1 MTKDRTINIL
11 WTGGMDSTFR
21 VVELSRRQCTIQP
34 YYILIGVRKSFRYE
48 LNAIEKISEILR
60 KDNRT
65 QAKISDPIIV
75 EEKDIPRDADI
86 FDSWFR
92 LMRAKSWQYYLFAKY
107 ASQQHLEMEMGIQFS
122 PNGSVAENVDET
134 LLVPHSIQDYDVLV
148 IDKERADKDTLA
160 VFGNFCFPQ
169 SLYHKSKKEEIDILR
184 KDGYGKVLKHVWFC
198 FKPIW
203 GFPCG
208 HCAPCISSEKE
219 GVELSRIG
227 KILYS
232 IKSLFKKKKSKRVI
246 ELNYNYIIQNVSDVF
261 LAKAMNPETGKV
273 EKVFRLN
280 ETGVVILEALQDG
293 AGIEEITKRLTDGFD
308 VDCETA
314 KSQASAFIAKL
325 K

>member
-122 PNGSVAENVDET
+122 PNGSVAENVDDFVLE
-134 LLVPHSIQDYDVLV
+134 LDVRQLVVLV
-148 IDKERADKDTLA
+148 AVAEVARVFVQVKNAVVLVNDRFLRLAGRLGGDNVQLLGTLRHHAHKLDACADGRFARGGRALQKVCGDVDGIDK
-160 VFGNFCFPQ
+160 V
-169 SLYHKSKKEEIDILR
+169 DIFLR
-184 KDGYGKVLKHVWFC
+184 QR
-198 FKPIW
+198 KP
-203 GFPCG
+203 
-208 HCAPCISSEKE
+208 
-219 GVELSRIG
+219 
-227 KILYS
+227 
-232 IKSLFKKKKSKRVI
+232 
-246 ELNYNYIIQNVSDVF
+246 
-261 LAKAMNPETGKV
+261 T
-273 EKVFRLN
+273 
-280 ETGVVILEALQDG
+280 LQDPHRRF
-293 AGIEEITKRLTDGFD
+293 A
-308 VDCETA
+308 
-314 KSQASAFIAKL
+314 
-325 K
+325 